1 MRVIGAMRVV
11 TNLEEARIKEAF
23 LDNVSPTDLAAEL
36 GLSRRTIYKR
46 YRKLHG
52 RPMHSR
58 PASFYKRLALKP
70 DKPGVKKQPFNPAR
84 FYHSDF
90 EPA

>member
-58 PASFYKRLALKP
+58 PASFYKRLALKSDP
-70 DKPGVKKQPFNPAR
+70 KPKQPFNPAR